1 MKQIMAN
8 RQIQPHHTSLSSEYR
23 DSSLKIY
30 DLAAD
35 SKSLEKY
42 ALTIK
47 ELNEKLQ
54 EMQDKVE

>member
-8 RQIQPHHTSLSSEYR
+8 RQIQPHHTSVSSEYR

-54 EMQDKVE
+54 EM